1 MSTAEVKR
9 YEGTGAIED
18 YIRDR
23 SEPEWM
29 RSIRKEAMNRFV
41 ADPWPTTEVEEW
53 RRTDISSYDFD
64 EYSFSSESGELASI
78 DLPDDAA
85 ALVRFDG
92 SHCSGAAVQPSVAEK
107 GVVVTGLVEAA
118 GGRAGDE
125 VARLVE
131 GKAGPLMREGLARA
145 DNRIQTWHYST
156 ITHGVFIYL
165 PRGVV
170 VEDPIYIDFQENGD
184 GRLAVPHVVLF
195 AEQESSAMIVQTTG
209 DSGEGEILYNE
220 GTDCYIDSA
229 ADVRFMSIQNL
240 NIDSTVFSF
249 GAGSLQRD
257 GSFQHYVCNFGGM
270 LTKSRFDCTLDG
282 PGSLVRLNGLYF
294 PYQDQQMDMRTV
306 QHHRAPHAESRTYY
320 KGAVR
325 DEAHS
330 IYQGLI
336 EVAPNA
342 TQTDAYLTNKNLIM
356 NDGARADSIPTLQ
369 INTDDVSCSHGSSTG
384 KLEPLHLFYLQ
395 ARGYSRVEAEETL
408 LMGFFDDII
417 DKAPERIQDELR
429 QLVSHRVHEAHEA
442 EEDDE

>member
-1 MSTAEVKR
+1 MSTADIER
-9 YEGTGAIED
+9 YQGTGAIGD

-23 SEPEWM
+23 NEPEWM
-29 RSIRKEAMNRFV
+29 RSIRREAMNRFV
-41 ADPWPTTEVEEW
+41 ADPWPTTEIEEW
-53 RRTDISSYDFD
+53 RRTDISTYEFD
-64 EYSFSSESGELASI
+64 EYSFSAESGELTSI

-85 ALVRFDG
+85 ALVRFSG
-92 SHCSGAAVQPSVAEK
+92 GRCSGVAVQPTVSEH
-107 GVVVTGLVEAA
+107 GVVVTSLIDAA
-118 GGRAGDE
+118 GGRAGE
-125 VARLVE
+125 EIAELLE
-131 GKAGPLMREGLARA
+131 EKAGPLMREGLARA

-165 PRGVV
+165 PKRVV
-170 VEDPIYIDFQENGD
+170 VDDPIYIDLQEGGD
-184 GRLAVPHVVLF
+184 GRLSVPHVVLL

-209 DSGEGEILYNE
+209 GTEDGEVLFNE
-220 GTDCYIDSA
+220 GTDCYIGQA
-229 ADVRFMSIQNL
+229 ADVRFMTIQNL

-270 LTKSRFDCTLDG
+270 LAKSRFDCTLDG

-325 DEAHS
+325 DEAHT

-342 TQTDAYLTNKNLIM
+342 TRTDAYLTNKNLIM
-356 NDGARADSIPTLQ
+356 NDGARADSIPTLR

-384 KLEPLHLFYLQ
+384 KLEPLHVFYLQ

-417 DKAPERIQDELR
+417 DKAPERIQEELR
-429 QLVSHRVHEAHEA
+429 QLVSQRVHEAHEV